1 MAGCSYLVGVE
12 VHVLH
17 LFSMDS
23 AGVEEEASL
32 YPGEG
37 GPLRSPFSLPAMV
50 GVEPVSFCSIDCFF
64 FFFSVKV
71 FCCWAACFLPGEQ
84 AFTVVRFVVLCAPIG
99 ISGFSD
105 SFSSESGIVEAKIS
119 PGNSLLYCFL
129 GVFQLCLFLNNISGL

>member
-1 MAGCSYLVGVE
+1 MFSICFPWTLQELRRRPLYILVRVD
-12 VHVLH
+12 H
-17 LFSMDS
+17 S
-23 AGVEEEASL
+23 
-32 YPGEG
+32 
-37 GPLRSPFSLPAMV
+37 GPHSVCQQWWGLSQFLSV
-50 GVEPVSFCSIDCFF
+50 VFDCFF